1 MAEVCKNQII
11 CRDEEQKTARL
22 ARAKSPIE
30 TQLIDSRHVR
40 DPMHLVLLLNDEYGN
55 GNYEVEMRHNC
66 FTIRA
71 PGRLQWSQVYAKCR

>member
-1 MAEVCKNQII
+1 MAQVHKAQTICHGASQATIKLVTKN
-11 CRDEEQKTARL
+11 TA
-22 ARAKSPIE
+22 IQ

-55 GNYEVEMRHNC
+55 GNYEVEMRHNY

-71 PGRLQWSQVYAKCR
+71 PGRLQWNQVYARCG

>member
-1 MAEVCKNQII
+1 MANTAHGHHV
-11 CRDEEQKTARL
+11 EEKPVVQLKADNDT
-22 ARAKSPIE
+22 SMQ

-40 DPMHLVLLLNDEYGN
+40 DPMYLVLLLNSEYGN

>member
-1 MAEVCKNQII
+1 MAEACNNQAT
-11 CRDEEQKTARL
+11 RHDDELKAAHL

-55 GNYEVEMRHNC
+55 GNYEVEMRHNY